1 MTSHSKTQPNLIKN
15 GLYPWHFHNP
25 NLLNFVVNIS
35 NNIFWYT
42 SIINIMTTISN
53 MASRP
58 TTNILGEERC
68 NSRAWGKFIYS
79 PMLMDSSTL
88 QETRLAVG
96 GMRFS
101 MGIWAPKKYLNLKL
115 LKCSI
120 GGAMFERTPANSQT
134 KTTKP

>member
-1 MTSHSKTQPNLIKN
+1 
-15 GLYPWHFHNP
+15 
-25 NLLNFVVNIS
+25 
-35 NNIFWYT
+35 
-42 SIINIMTTISN
+42 
-53 MASRP
+53 
-58 TTNILGEERC
+58 
-68 NSRAWGKFIYS
+68 
-79 PMLMDSSTL
+79 
-88 QETRLAVG
+88 LAMG

>member
-1 MTSHSKTQPNLIKN
+1 
-15 GLYPWHFHNP
+15 
-25 NLLNFVVNIS
+25 
-35 NNIFWYT
+35 
-42 SIINIMTTISN
+42 MTTISN